1 MSSSSNISAGSRR
14 AITRQ
19 LDKWLNNFGASF
31 GKDWDGD
38 AFLDDFNGLL
48 LSAELHKELARC
60 ALAFA
65 AKHGLE
71 PGTLQED
78 VDKAVDECVE
88 MGAREA
94 AVPFDMAAFD
104 ANSSRWQDFQQFVW
118 EEMKAADP
126 ATPFHTAVDA
136 AIPRFHLNQPVAEAD
151 RAAFSE
157 WLSARAAAPAAAP
170 AAAEAAAA
178 AEAEAEDDED
188 DEDPMWRYAAKVT
201 AILPDLLQE
210 PATICTIA
218 ELLCGYK
225 HNEDYHSA
233 DVYISPLAALLA
245 QAEGALK
252 EAEE

>member
-31 GKDWDGD
+31 SKDWDGD

-48 LSAELHKELARC
+48 LSLELHKELARC

-71 PGTLQED
+71 PGTIQED
-78 VDKAVDECVE
+78 VDKAIDECVE

-94 AVPFDMAAFD
+94 AVPFDIAAFD

-157 WLSARAAAPAAAP
+157 WLSARAVAAAP
-170 AAAEAAAA
+170 AAAAAA
-178 AEAEAEDDED
+178 ED

-201 AILPDLLQE
+201 AILPDLLKE
-210 PATICTIA
+210 PATIGTIA
-218 ELLCGYK
+218 ELLGGYK

-233 DVYISPLAALLA
+233 DVYISPLTALLA